1 MYKDEKT
8 LLYTVS
14 LIFMTLA
21 SLAGF
26 LATNSEEVEI
36 WNTWVM
42 LIFFFGLTS
51 MASFCHY
58 SFLYNDERKIIERK
72 FLFLFYLIPLAFLTI
87 FLVDKTIFYPNPVLS
102 DSAAFGIFDN
112 APIEPGFQIIDL
124 IWGFNYL
131 VLIAIMF
138 FPLFNFAK
146 VFRNTDD
153 KLERKRSAFFILGY
167 AFPFI
172 ALPIDYL
179 LPLVFEIRLNVNLS
193 MVSLSLTGILFL
205 VGILGEKLL
214 DPSIAITNGFK
225 FIVTTVIVSFVF
237 AIVKELMVEFISES
251 FFENTRISG
260 FISVLFAVIILFPIH
275 AAVEKLFHSKKDHTE
290 TTKA

>member
-1 MYKDEKT
+1 MSHYFFNIWSIPYLVSFILLFTVVSIFLVKMYKDEKT

-87 FLVDKTIFYPNPVLS
+87 FLVDKTIF
-102 DSAAFGIFDN
+102 
-112 APIEPGFQIIDL
+112 
-124 IWGFNYL
+124 
-131 VLIAIMF
+131 
-138 FPLFNFAK
+138 
-146 VFRNTDD
+146 
-153 KLERKRSAFFILGY
+153 
-167 AFPFI
+167 
-172 ALPIDYL
+172 
-179 LPLVFEIRLNVNLS
+179 
-193 MVSLSLTGILFL
+193 
-205 VGILGEKLL
+205 
-214 DPSIAITNGFK
+214 
-225 FIVTTVIVSFVF
+225 
-237 AIVKELMVEFISES
+237 
-251 FFENTRISG
+251 
-260 FISVLFAVIILFPIH
+260 
-275 AAVEKLFHSKKDHTE
+275 
-290 TTKA
+290 